1 MGKAGSIKLLSNK
14 AAEVCGQIALSDDA
28 LKLLKA
34 DQGTLE
40 FLDSL
45 IGKERFPDAARF
57 LARALPK
64 REAVWWACKCIGLTA
79 GDKAPAKR
87 AAALK
92 AAEKWVADPTDE
104 NRQAAFPAAEAADF
118 GTPEGCAAMAAFWS
132 GGSLAPP
139 NVPAV
144 PPAEHLTAQGVAG
157 AIMLTAVQS
166 EPEKAAE
173 KFRRYFSVG
182 IEIARGEGVSS

>member
-14 AAEVCGQIALSDDA
+14 AAEVCGLIALSDDA
-28 LKLLKA
+28 LKLLKG
-34 DQGTLE
+34 DQGTLD

-45 IGKERFPDAARF
+45 IAKERFPDAARF

-64 REAVWWACKCIGLTA
+64 RETVWWACQCIGLTT

-118 GTPEGCAAMAAFWS
+118 
-132 GGSLAPP
+132 
-139 NVPAV
+139 
-144 PPAEHLTAQGVAG
+144 
-157 AIMLTAVQS
+157 
-166 EPEKAAE
+166 
-173 KFRRYFSVG
+173 
-182 IEIARGEGVSS
+182 